1 MARATV
7 ERTVVQNGRPRLP
20 CPVPLAAGAAG
31 GRLYGLEAA
40 AVQGGV
46 RRSGPP
52 AGGGARSP
60 GMARACTSEV
70 GAGAWE
76 HSGRRAGGR
85 LVGWSGHQ
93 SQVQIKPRGFRR
105 RSGGNRAA
113 SVQRPRGF
121 RFGQAEAARKPRGSR
136 RTTLGCRT
144 TLVRT
149 LPKRLVLVKI
159 SPPNNNYTNPPRSV
173 VRGRSG
179 SVLQY
184 RRASAVES
192 PP

>member
-1 MARATV
+1 MARVTV

-105 RSGGNRAA
+105 RSGGSRAASVQRPPDFRLTETEAAA

-149 LPKRLVLVKI
+149 LPITNDK
-159 SPPNNNYTNPPRSV
+159 PPSGWAPR
-173 VRGRSG
+173 
-179 SVLQY
+179 
-184 RRASAVES
+184 
-192 PP
+192 